1 MIKIMS
7 WTLGETA
14 ENAGAKFQSATLNRR
29 RSTKLTIRAS
39 SDARSTA
46 VVYHSDR
53 QALSAAQLGRAS
65 QLATADTR

>member
-7 WTLGETA
+7 WTLGETV

-53 QALSAAQLGRAS
+53 QALSAAQLGRANS
-65 QLATADTR
+65 